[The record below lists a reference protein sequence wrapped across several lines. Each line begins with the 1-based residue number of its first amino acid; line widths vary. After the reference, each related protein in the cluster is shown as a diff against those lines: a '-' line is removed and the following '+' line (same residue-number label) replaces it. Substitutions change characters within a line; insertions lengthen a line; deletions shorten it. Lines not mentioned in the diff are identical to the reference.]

1 MISIDTCI
9 SMKEG
14 VKDLLFANTTT
25 FLLDVL
31 Y

>member
-1 MISIDTCI
+1 MISIDTYI

-14 VKDLLFANTTT
+14 VKDLLFTNITT

>member
-1 MISIDTCI
+1 MISIDTYI
-9 SMKEG
+9 SMKG
-14 VKDLLFANTTT
+14 VKDLLFANITT